1 MMILTAIFKIRGRE
15 YSIALDTTTPVRCLD
30 DENYAEWIITADDGR
45 VLEVTVWKLPDGR
58 FSNDGIVEIFGNW
71 SDYRNGLL
79 QDKKS
84 IKIKNNENAA
94 PTT

>member
-1 MMILTAIFKIRGRE
+1 MSMFTTTFKIRGRE
-15 YSIALDTTTPVRCLD
+15 YSLALDTAAPDRCLD
-30 DENYAEWIITADDGR
+30 DENYAEWIVTNDDGR
-45 VLEVTVWKLPDGR
+45 VLEITVWKLPDGR

-79 QDKKS
+79 QDKKT
-84 IKIKNNENAA
+84 IKIKNNENTA